1 MPASMVGIRAA
12 AAALLVASAGCTML
26 QLEPPRLQVTEVSLL
41 GADLLKQQLRVRMR
55 VQNPNDVEL
64 PVRGITYEVQVAGE
78 TFANGESQR
87 DIVVPALGATE
98 FDVDVTANAAAAL
111 LRVLG
116 NRDRGAPDY
125 RILGKVHLA
134 RGLIKSIPFEHSG
147 TIRLR

>member
-1 MPASMVGIRAA
+1 MVGIRAFA
-12 AAALLVASAGCTML
+12 AAVLLVAPAACTML
-26 QLEPPRLQVTEVSLL
+26 QLEPPSLQVTEVSLL
-41 GADLLKQQLRVRMR
+41 SADLLKQQLRVRMR

-87 DIVVPALGATE
+87 DIVVPALGSTD

>member
-1 MPASMVGIRAA
+1 
-12 AAALLVASAGCTML
+12 
-26 QLEPPRLQVTEVSLL
+26 
-41 GADLLKQQLRVRMR
+41 
-55 VQNPNDVEL
+55 
-64 PVRGITYEVQVAGE
+64 VRGISYEVQVAGD

-116 NRDRGAPDY
+116 NRDRGDPDY

-134 RGLIKSIPFEHSG
+134 KGLIKSIPFEHSG

>member
-1 MPASMVGIRAA
+1 MTRGGALCLS
-12 AAALLVASAGCTML
+12 ALLCVALGGCAVARL
-26 QLEPPRLQVTEVSLL
+26 QSPQLQVTEVSLL
-41 GADLLKQQLRVRMR
+41 GADLFKQQLRVRMR

-78 TFANGESQR
+78 TFATGDSER
-87 DIVVPALGATE
+87 DIVVPALGSTE

-116 NRDRGAPDY
+116 NRDRGDPAY
-125 RILGKVHLA
+125 RILGKVRLA
-134 RGLIKSIPFEHSG
+134 KGLIKTIPFEHTG

>member
-1 MPASMVGIRAA
+1 MMAIRAA
-12 AAALLVASAGCTML
+12 AGAALLCVAAGCTML

-41 GADLLKQQLRVRMR
+41 GADLLNQQLRVRMR

-64 PVRGITYEVQVAGE
+64 PVRGLTYEVQVAGE
-78 TFANGESQR
+78 TFATGESRR
-87 DIVVPALGATE
+87 DILVPALGSTE

-116 NRDRGAPDY
+116 NRDRGDPAY
-125 RILGKVHLA
+125 RILGRVHLA
-134 RGLIKSIPFEHSG
+134 RGVIKSIPFEHSG